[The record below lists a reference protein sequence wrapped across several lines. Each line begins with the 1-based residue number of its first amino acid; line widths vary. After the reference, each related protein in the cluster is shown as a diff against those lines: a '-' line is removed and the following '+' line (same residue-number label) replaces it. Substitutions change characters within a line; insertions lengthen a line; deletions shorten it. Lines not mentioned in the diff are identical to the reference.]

1 MKLFKILLNLFKNLG
16 FYSNLLQCFAWSSIT
31 RFGSTFSWS
40 SDFTS
45 FIWKSLSECIVLP
58 NLLSLSRI
66 FYWIL
71 RCSAHIS
78 SSCTMNI
85 YIQNFYFT
93 YVLLSFWDLNNCL
106 NCNKVLAAIENP
118 KVLKQI
124 TGFDCKRLRS
134 AIKVLNNEDFQSIF
148 ILNFFVLISLF
159 QKFIKIYLIQ
169 RIFNIIHLLPISST
183 GFLLKTKS
191 IVK

>member
-1 MKLFKILLNLFKNLG
+1 
-16 FYSNLLQCFAWSSIT
+16 
-31 RFGSTFSWS
+31 
-40 SDFTS
+40 
-45 FIWKSLSECIVLP
+45 
-58 NLLSLSRI
+58 
-66 FYWIL
+66 
-71 RCSAHIS
+71 
-78 SSCTMNI
+78 MNI

-183 GFLLKTKS
+183 GFLLKTKIS
-191 IVK
+191 RIPHWLKIAFALLNLGNYLNLWATFFDGIGFSSDLALSFCISFFKF